1 MNNRPFA
8 GRTAAVIDLAKLRS
22 NIANIKS
29 RLKPGVEF
37 IAVMKGDGYRHGIAG
52 LYPTLKEC
60 GIDSYAVAIWE
71 EGKMLRDAGATESI
85 LILGDTADDMLD
97 EAAKYDL
104 DLTVF
109 SMEGAENMAA
119 AARRAGKKQNVQI
132 KLNTGMNRIGFP
144 VCQES
149 FDTIKKICEM
159 DDLNVTGIFTHFA
172 RADEGDHTSAR
183 KQLDLYL
190 HAVNELEKM
199 GVVIQKHHIANS
211 PAILMLPEAQLDAV
225 RCGDIL
231 YGLTPSDDFDWKNSG
246 LQEILSWYTYVAMVK
261 EVPAGSEIGYG
272 GTFVTKRPTKI
283 ATLPVGFA
291 DGYSRYLSNKGKVI
305 INGHEAPIIGRVC
318 MDQCMAD
325 ITDIPDVQRGDTVT
339 LLGEGMSIEDMA
351 NMLDTNVDVIVCNIS
366 VRVPRVYINGD
377 I

>member
-8 GRTAAVIDLAKLRS
+8 GRTAAVIDLAKLR
-22 NIANIKS
+22 ANIDNIRK
-29 RLKPGVEF
+29 RLAPGVELMV
-37 IAVMKGDGYRHGIAG
+37 VMKGDGYRHGIKG

-60 GIDSYAVAIWE
+60 GITSYAVAIWE
-71 EGKMLRDAGATESI
+71 EGKLLRDAGATEPV

-109 SMEGAENMAA
+109 SLEGAKNMAA

-149 FDTIKKICEM
+149 FNTIKEICEM
-159 DDLNVTGIFTHFA
+159 EDLNVTGIFTHFA
-172 RADEGDHTSAR
+172 RADEADHTSAE
-183 KQLDLYL
+183 KQLRLYL
-190 HAVNELEKM
+190 DAVKSLKDM
-199 GVVIQKHHIANS
+199 GVTFPKHHVANS
-211 PAILMLPEAQLDAV
+211 PAILMLPDAQLDAV

-231 YGLTPSDDFDWKNSG
+231 YGLTPSDDFDWKSSG

-261 EVPAGSEIGYG
+261 EVPAGEEVGYG
-272 GTFVTKRPTKI
+272 GTFVTKRPTRI
-283 ATLPVGFA
+283 ATLPIGFA

-305 INGHEAPIIGRVC
+305 INGHQAPIIGRVC

-325 ITDIPDVQRGDTVT
+325 VTDIPDVKRGDTVT
-339 LLGEGMSIEDMA
+339 LLGDGVTIEDMA
-351 NMLDTNVDVIVCNIS
+351 NLLDTNVDVIVCNIS
-366 VRVPRVYINGD
+366 VRVPRVYIN
-377 I
+377 

>member
-1 MNNRPFA
+1 MN
-8 GRTAAVIDLAKLRS
+8 
-22 NIANIKS
+22 
-29 RLKPGVEF
+29 
-37 IAVMKGDGYRHGIAG
+37 
-52 LYPTLKEC
+52 
-60 GIDSYAVAIWE
+60 
-71 EGKMLRDAGATESI
+71 
-85 LILGDTADDMLD
+85 
-97 EAAKYDL
+97 
-104 DLTVF
+104 
-109 SMEGAENMAA
+109 
-119 AARRAGKKQNVQI
+119 
-132 KLNTGMNRIGFP
+132 
-144 VCQES
+144 
-149 FDTIKKICEM
+149 
-159 DDLNVTGIFTHFA
+159 LNVTGIFTHFA

-199 GVVIQKHHIANS
+199 GVVIPKHHVANS

-261 EVPAGSEIGYG
+261 EVPAGSEVGYG
-272 GTFVTKRPTKI
+272 GTFVTERPTKI